1 VTVVADLGTVERIK
15 YAVMAVYER
24 YGVLTDATM
33 QAQLLGAIAEALML
47 IEAERGEERQYPHS
61 KVEKVLRLLD
71 EEYEKSHAV
80 FRVSGDSYANG
91 SSSALDLAERI
102 VMEVFEIQPA
112 PPQQQIFTGNNP
124 ELWQ

>member
-1 VTVVADLGTVERIK
+1 MTVVADLATVERIK

-24 YGVLTDATM
+24 YGVLTEATV
-33 QAQLLGAIAEALML
+33 QAQLLGAIAEALGA
-47 IEAERGEERQYPHS
+47 IEQERGEERQYPHS

-80 FRVSGDSYANG
+80 FRSTGDSYANG
-91 SSSALDLAERI
+91 SSGALDLAERI

-112 PPQQQIFTGNNP
+112 PPEQQIFTGNNP